1 MRQGGNLGRQEDG
14 TFWIFRRSSSHASCH
29 SNLESTRL
37 LYAIHAVEPHRWRR
51 PAEEKKQTLQAYKE
65 TSPLNSTFNCL
76 LWTWPMRRRQT
87 SKQPSNDRSNAR
99 VINST
104 TLLHRTPL
112 LLMLEDPPD
121 SSSKLSTVFLVPSP
135 PSEIITGTPPGPSLL
150 EHCFQS
156 RVTPVSDRPGF
167 LRVVSFT
174 MATISRRQ
182 LPPVFYECCIPG
194 PSKS

>member
-1 MRQGGNLGRQEDG
+1 
-14 TFWIFRRSSSHASCH
+14 
-29 SNLESTRL
+29 
-37 LYAIHAVEPHRWRR
+37 
-51 PAEEKKQTLQAYKE
+51 
-65 TSPLNSTFNCL
+65 
-76 LWTWPMRRRQT
+76 
-87 SKQPSNDRSNAR
+87 
-99 VINST
+99 
-104 TLLHRTPL
+104 
-112 LLMLEDPPD
+112 MLEDPPD

-135 PSEIITGTPPGPSLL
+135 PSEIITGTPGPSLL

-194 PSKS
+194 PSKSVRADGRHHRLYAMYPNSTESPTVDR